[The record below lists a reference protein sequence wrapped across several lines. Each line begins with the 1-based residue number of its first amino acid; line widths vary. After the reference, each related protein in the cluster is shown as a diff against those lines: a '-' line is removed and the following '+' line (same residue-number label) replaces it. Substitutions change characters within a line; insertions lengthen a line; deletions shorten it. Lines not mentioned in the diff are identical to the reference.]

1 MKSDEYK
8 LMTAAEYVAD
18 RGENLDEAI
27 AGDIFVIMADYAD
40 YVLRFMK
47 LHNLTPEQIQIKSCE
62 E

>member
-27 AGDIFVIMADYAD
+27 AGDIFVIMADYTN
-40 YVLRFMK
+40 YVLCFMK
-47 LHNLTPEQIQIKSCE
+47 LHNLTPEQIEIKPCE
-62 E
+62 T